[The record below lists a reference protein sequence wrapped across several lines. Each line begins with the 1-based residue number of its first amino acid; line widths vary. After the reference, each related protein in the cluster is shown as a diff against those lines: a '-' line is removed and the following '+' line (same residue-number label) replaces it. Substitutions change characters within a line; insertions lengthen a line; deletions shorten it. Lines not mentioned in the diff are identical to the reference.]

1 MRGLFMFFYLK
12 KIAPLLK
19 DMRHNNVKQDK
30 FSFTYN
36 NVEFDIVVLIEREPF
51 ELLFGIIDYNFS
63 FTLNLYKG
71 YKLEYIPDDVFW
83 KLCRILNLR
92 PGKEGLTSFKFLKF
106 FSERIPKKYSGK
118 TIQPHQI
125 AVYKKDIPDSEK
137 IYFKGW
143 RTHISDGRT
152 AQNFDKT
159 RALLGDKAY
168 DFCKENNISSCW
180 SDKPND
186 RVDYY
191 PPEDYLKRKSNKT

>member
-1 MRGLFMFFYLK
+1 MYYFPLTNIKPLFY
-12 KIAPLLK
+12 
-19 DMRHNNVKQDK
+19 DMLYHNVTQDK

-36 NVEFDIVVLIEREPF
+36 KVVFDVVFLIERKPF

-63 FTLNLYKG
+63 FTLNLYPG
-71 YKLEYIPDDVFW
+71 FQLQYIPDDVFW
-83 KLCRILNLR
+83 ELRKILNLY
-92 PGKEGLTSFKFLKF
+92 PGKEGLTSFKFLKY

-118 TIQPHQI
+118 IIQPHQI

-186 RVDYY
+186 RINYY
-191 PPEDYLKRKSNKT
+191 PPENYIIRKKQ